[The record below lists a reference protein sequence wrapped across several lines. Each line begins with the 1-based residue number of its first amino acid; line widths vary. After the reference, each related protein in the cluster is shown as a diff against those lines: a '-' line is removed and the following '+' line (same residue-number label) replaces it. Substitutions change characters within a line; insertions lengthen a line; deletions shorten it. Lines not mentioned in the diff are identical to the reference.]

1 MTGVMTYLQ
10 KGFSPS
16 TSLITP
22 QRMERASTRPEAML
36 DAKLWQLQVPSCWSH
51 TIWSIWCFEQ
61 FGFQDFPNFWHP
73 DCGSNFDPQI
83 GGSTRGSTRGAI
95 KEGSFEGSQFRVC
108 AIANCNIVI
117 QSCRKACARCFQ
129 ESLFGGTKH
138 GIRRNSTNKL
148 NHN

>member
-61 FGFQDFPNFWHP
+61 FGFQDFPQFLTPRLWVKFWSP
-73 DCGSNFDPQI
+73 DWRFNKGFNKGRHQ
-83 GGSTRGSTRGAI
+83 GGFFWGEPISSLCHCQLQYCYTILPESM
-95 KEGSFEGSQFRVC
+95 C
-108 AIANCNIVI
+108 
-117 QSCRKACARCFQ
+117 
-129 ESLFGGTKH
+129 SLFP
-138 GIRRNSTNKL
+138 GIPFWGNKTWYPQKQ
-148 NHN
+148 HQQT